1 MRFSVWSVRQDF
13 VRTMGLNNRQALAN
27 SSAGAASG
35 ARTPEF
41 RLLYETA
48 PVGLAFLTPDCRYQL
63 INRHLCEIC
72 GISVDDHIGRSV
84 RETVPQVAEQV
95 ENIVQTIL
103 RTGNSIT
110 GIEVS
115 GQRPDGGNADRV
127 WITNWYPLIATDGSI
142 LGINVASEEITER
155 KRMEAA
161 LAASEA
167 KSRELADSFRSLNEL
182 LEQRVVAEAQ
192 ERVRIWD
199 AARREI
205 SEISRHLTMAS
216 MVASISHEVSQ
227 PMTGIIA
234 NAGASLQLLAKA
246 KPDIDEVRA
255 ALKDIV
261 DDGQRASAVLDGIRS
276 MFRNDHGAR
285 TTVTVNDLIGEV
297 LAVVRGELDVHQV
310 SLRSELGDGLPTVL
324 AAPTQLQQV
333 LLNLIMNAIEAMG
346 PVTTQ
351 ERVLIVKSE
360 IGEFGNVQIT
370 VEDTGSGIDPS
381 LVDRIFEAFFTTKA
395 LGMGMGLSIC
405 RSIVESH
412 GGLLSVSARRPYGS
426 SFCVRIPTSQPG
438 PVYGD

>member
-1 MRFSVWSVRQDF
+1 MIDK
-13 VRTMGLNNRQALAN
+13 LAN
-27 SSAGAASG
+27 SSAGAG
-35 ARTPEF
+35 RTPEL

-63 INRHLCEIC
+63 INRHLSEIC

-84 RETVPQVAEQV
+84 RETVPQVAVQV

-127 WITNWYPLIATDGSI
+127 WMTNWYPLIATDGSI

-167 KSRELADSFRSLNEL
+167 KSRELADSMRNLNEL

-192 ERVRIWD
+192 ERVRIWN
-199 AARREI
+199 AARQEL
-205 SEISRHLTMAS
+205 SEIGRHLTMAA
-216 MVASISHEVSQ
+216 MVASIAHEVSQ
-227 PMTGIIA
+227 PLAAVILNGTSG
-234 NAGASLQLLAKA
+234 LQLLAEA
-246 KPDIDEVRA
+246 KPDMDDVRA
-255 ALKDIV
+255 VLKDIV
-261 DDGQRASAVLDGIRS
+261 DDGRRARAVLDGIRS

-285 TTVTVNDLIGEV
+285 TTVTVNNLVGEV
-297 LAVVRGELDVHQV
+297 LAVVRGELDAHQI
-310 SLRSELGDGLPTVL
+310 SLRSELSEGLPTVL

-333 LLNLIMNAIEAMG
+333 LLNLVMNAIEAMSA
-346 PVTTQ
+346 VTTR

-360 IGEFGNVQIT
+360 VGESGNVQVT

-381 LVDRIFEAFFTTKA
+381 LVDRVFEAFFTTKA

-412 GGLLSVSARRPYGS
+412 GGLLSVTARRPNGS
-426 SFCVRIPTSQPG
+426 SFCVKLPTTPPN
-438 PVYGD
+438 PVAGD

>member
-1 MRFSVWSVRQDF
+1 
-13 VRTMGLNNRQALAN
+13 
-27 SSAGAASG
+27 
-35 ARTPEF
+35 
-41 RLLYETA
+41 
-48 PVGLAFLTPDCRYQL
+48 
-63 INRHLCEIC
+63 
-72 GISVDDHIGRSV
+72 
-84 RETVPQVAEQV
+84 
-95 ENIVQTIL
+95 
-103 RTGNSIT
+103 
-110 GIEVS
+110 
-115 GQRPDGGNADRV
+115 
-127 WITNWYPLIATDGSI
+127 
-142 LGINVASEEITER
+142 
-155 KRMEAA
+155 MEAA

-167 KSRELADSFRSLNEL
+167 KSRELADSLRNLNEL

-227 PMTGIIA
+227 PLAAIIL
-234 NAGASLQLLAKA
+234 NAGASLRLLTKA
-246 KPDIDEVRA
+246 KPDMDDVRA

-261 DDGQRASAVLDGIRS
+261 DDGQRAHAVLDGIRS

-360 IGEFGNVQIT
+360 IGESGNVQIT

-405 RSIVESH
+405 RSIVESTAA
-412 GGLLSVSARRPYGS
+412 SFRSRRADPMDRVFAS
-426 SFCVRIPTSQPG
+426 SFQQPRLTLFTAIRQAHADHIAMHRVRLWHFSDLPRRNCDVRWWGQSGSRIWAHWRVSFRAPDRPRG
-438 PVYGD
+438 

>member
-1 MRFSVWSVRQDF
+1 MIDK
-13 VRTMGLNNRQALAN
+13 LAN
-27 SSAGAASG
+27 SSAGAG
-35 ARTPEF
+35 RTPEL

-127 WITNWYPLIATDGSI
+127 WMTNWYPLIATDGSI

-167 KSRELADSFRSLNEL
+167 KSRELADSMRNLNEL

-192 ERVRIWD
+192 ERVRIWN
-199 AARREI
+199 AARQEL
-205 SEISRHLTMAS
+205 SEIGRHLTMAA
-216 MVASISHEVSQ
+216 MVASIAHEVSQ
-227 PMTGIIA
+227 PLAAVILNGTSG
-234 NAGASLQLLAKA
+234 LQLLAEA
-246 KPDIDEVRA
+246 KPDMDDVRA
-255 ALKDIV
+255 VLKDIV
-261 DDGQRASAVLDGIRS
+261 DDGRRARAVLDGIRS

-285 TTVTVNDLIGEV
+285 TTVTVNNLVGEV
-297 LAVVRGELDVHQV
+297 LAVVRGELDAHQI
-310 SLRSELGDGLPTVL
+310 SLRSELSEGLPTVL

-333 LLNLIMNAIEAMG
+333 LLNLVMNAIEAMSA
-346 PVTTQ
+346 VTTR

-360 IGEFGNVQIT
+360 VGESGNVQVT

-381 LVDRIFEAFFTTKA
+381 LVDRVFEAFFTTKA

-412 GGLLSVSARRPYGS
+412 GGLLSVTARRPNGS
-426 SFCVRIPTSQPG
+426 SFCVKLPTTPPN
-438 PVYGD
+438 PVAGD

>member
-1 MRFSVWSVRQDF
+1 MELDD
-13 VRTMGLNNRQALAN
+13 RQALAS
-27 SSAGAASG
+27 SSAGAGSEAW
-35 ARTPEF
+35 TPKF

-48 PVGLAFLTPDCRYQL
+48 PVGLAFLTPDCRYRL

-72 GISVDDHIGRSV
+72 GLSVDDHIGRSV

-127 WITNWYPLIATDGSI
+127 WITNWHPLIAKDGSI
-142 LGINVASEEITER
+142 LGINVAAEDITER
-155 KRMEAA
+155 KRMESA

-167 KSRELADSFRSLNEL
+167 KSRELASSLRNLNEV

-199 AARREI
+199 DARREL
-205 SEISRHLTMAS
+205 SEIGRHLTMAA
-216 MVASISHEVSQ
+216 MLASIAHEVSQ
-227 PMTGIIA
+227 PLASTIL
-234 NAGASLQLLAKA
+234 NADAGLQLLAKV
-246 KPDIDEVRA
+246 KPDMDEVRA
-255 ALKDIV
+255 ILKDIA
-261 DDGQRASAVLDGIRS
+261 DDGRRAHTVLDGIRS
-276 MFRNDHGAR
+276 MFRNDHGER
-285 TTVTVNDLIGEV
+285 TTVKVNDLIGEV
-297 LAVVRGELDVHQV
+297 LAVVRGELDLHQV
-310 SLRSELGDGLPTVL
+310 SLRSELSDGLPIVL

-333 LLNLIMNAIEAMG
+333 LLNLVMNAIEAMST
-346 PVTTQ
+346 VTAR
-351 ERVLIVKSE
+351 ERMLIVKSE
-360 IGEFGNVQIT
+360 IGESGYVQIT

-381 LVDRIFEAFFTTKA
+381 LVERVFEAFFTTKA

-405 RSIVESH
+405 RSIVEAH
-412 GGLLSVSARRPYGS
+412 GGLLSVSARRPNGS
-426 SFCVRIPTSQPG
+426 SFCVKLPTTPPN

>member
-1 MRFSVWSVRQDF
+1 MAADDRH
-13 VRTMGLNNRQALAN
+13 ALAY
-27 SSAGAASG
+27 SSAGAGTG

-63 INRHLCEIC
+63 INQHLCEIC
-72 GISVDDHIGRSV
+72 GLSADDHIGRSV

-103 RTGNSIT
+103 RSGNSIT
-110 GIEVS
+110 GIEIS

-127 WITNWYPLIATDGSI
+127 WTTNWYPLIATDGSI

-155 KRMEAA
+155 KRMEVA

-167 KSRELADSFRSLNEL
+167 KSRELADSLRNLNEL

-192 ERVRIWD
+192 ERVRIWN

-205 SEISRHLTMAS
+205 SEIGRHLTMGS
-216 MVASISHEVSQ
+216 MVASIAHEVSQ
-227 PMTGIIA
+227 PLEAVIL
-234 NAGASLQLLAKA
+234 NADAGLQLLATA
-246 KPDIDEVRA
+246 KPGMDDVRA
-255 ALKDIV
+255 VLKDIV
-261 DDGQRASAVLDGIRS
+261 DDGQRARAVLDGVRS

-285 TTVTVNDLIGEV
+285 ITVAVNDLIGEV
-297 LAVVRGELDVHQV
+297 LAVVRGELDAHQV
-310 SLRSELGDGLPTVL
+310 SLRSELSDGLPTVL

-333 LLNLIMNAIEAMG
+333 LLNLVMNAIEAMG

-360 IGEFGNVQIT
+360 IGETGNVQIT
-370 VEDTGSGIDPS
+370 VEDTGCGIDAS
-381 LVDRIFEAFFTTKA
+381 LVDRVFEAFFTTKA

-405 RSIVESH
+405 RSIVEAH
-412 GGLLSVSARRPYGS
+412 GGLLSVAARRPNGS
-426 SFCVRIPTSQPG
+426 SFCVKLPPTPPN
-438 PVYGD
+438 PVYGH

>member
-1 MRFSVWSVRQDF
+1 M
-13 VRTMGLNNRQALAN
+13 
-27 SSAGAASG
+27 
-35 ARTPEF
+35 PEL

-48 PVGLAFLTPDCRYQL
+48 PIGLAFLTPDCRYQL

-72 GISVDDHIGRSV
+72 GLSVADHIGRSV
-84 RETVPQVAEQV
+84 RETVPQVADQV

-115 GQRPDGGNADRV
+115 GQRPDGANADRI
-127 WITNWYPLIATDGSI
+127 WITNWHPLIAADGSI
-142 LGINVASEEITER
+142 LGINVASEDITER

-167 KSRELADSFRSLNEL
+167 KSRELADSLRNLNEL

-199 AARREI
+199 DARREI
-205 SEISRHLTMAS
+205 SEMGRHLTMAA
-216 MVASISHEVSQ
+216 MVASIAHEVSQ
-227 PMTGIIA
+227 PLASTIL
-234 NAGASLQLLAKA
+234 NADSGLQLLAEA
-246 KPDIDEVRA
+246 KPDMDEMRA
-255 ALKDIV
+255 ILKDIA
-261 DDGQRASAVLDGIRS
+261 DDGHRARAVFDGIRS
-276 MFRNDHGAR
+276 MFRNDQGAK
-285 TTVTVNDLIGEV
+285 TAVTVNDLIGAV
-297 LAVVRGELDVHQV
+297 LAVVRGELDAHRV
-310 SLRSELGDGLPTVL
+310 SLRRELSDGLPTVL

-333 LLNLIMNAIEAMG
+333 LLNLVMNAIEAMG

-360 IGEFGNVQIT
+360 IGESGNVQIT

-381 LVDRIFEAFFTTKA
+381 LVDRVFEAFFTTKA

-405 RSIVESH
+405 RSIVEAH
-412 GGLLSVSARRPYGS
+412 GGLLSFSARKPNGS
-426 SFCVRIPTSQPG
+426 RFCVELPIAPPN
-438 PVYGD
+438 PVYSELPERDLM

>member
-1 MRFSVWSVRQDF
+1 MIDKQ
-13 VRTMGLNNRQALAN
+13 LAN
-27 SSAGAASG
+27 SSAGAGSG

-41 RLLYETA
+41 GLLYETA

-95 ENIVQTIL
+95 ENIVQTVL

-167 KSRELADSFRSLNEL
+167 KSRELADSMRNLNKS

-192 ERVRIWD
+192 ERIRIWN

-205 SEISRHLTMAS
+205 SEIGRHLTMAAL
-216 MVASISHEVSQ
+216 VASIAHEVSQ
-227 PMTGIIA
+227 PLEAVIL
-234 NAGASLQLLAKA
+234 NADAGLQSLAEA
-246 KPDIDEVRA
+246 KPDMGDVRA
-255 ALKDIV
+255 ILKDIA
-261 DDGQRASAVLDGIRS
+261 DEGQRARAVLDGIRS

-285 TTVTVNDLIGEV
+285 TTVGVNDLISEV
-297 LAVVRGELDVHQV
+297 LAVVRGELDSHQV
-310 SLRSELGDGLPTVL
+310 SLRSELSDGLPTLL
-324 AAPTQLQQV
+324 AAPTQLRQV
-333 LLNLIMNAIEAMG
+333 LLNLVMNAIEAMSS
-346 PVTTQ
+346 VTTR
-351 ERVLIVKSE
+351 ERVLIVKSK
-360 IGEFGNVQIT
+360 IGESGNVQIT

-381 LVDRIFEAFFTTKA
+381 LVDRVFEAFFTTKT
-395 LGMGMGLSIC
+395 LGMGMGLPIC

-412 GGLLSVSARRPYGS
+412 GGLLSVSARRPNGS
-426 SFCVRIPTSQPG
+426 SFCVKLPTTPPN

>member
-1 MRFSVWSVRQDF
+1 MIDDKPAVS
-13 VRTMGLNNRQALAN
+13 LA
-27 SSAGAASG
+27 GIQSG
-35 ARTPEF
+35 ARTPEL

-48 PVGLAFLTPDCRYQL
+48 PIGLAFLTPDCRYQQ
-63 INRHLCEIC
+63 INRRLCEIC

-110 GIEVS
+110 GIEVH
-115 GQRPDGGNADRV
+115 GQRPDGGNAERV
-127 WITNWYPLIATDGSI
+127 WTTNWYPLIATDGSI

-167 KSRELADSFRSLNEL
+167 KSRELANSMRNLNEL

-192 ERVRIWD
+192 ERVRIWN

-205 SEISRHLTMAS
+205 SEVSRHMTMAA
-216 MVASISHEVSQ
+216 MVASIAHEVSQ
-227 PMTGIIA
+227 PLAAIIL
-234 NAGASLQLLAKA
+234 NADAGLRFLAKA
-246 KPDIDEVRA
+246 KPDMDDARA
-255 ALKDIV
+255 ALKHIV

-285 TTVTVNDLIGEV
+285 SAVNVNDLIGEV
-297 LAVVRGELDVHQV
+297 LAVVRGELDAHQV
-310 SLRSELGDGLPTVL
+310 SLRSELSDGLPTVL

-333 LLNLIMNAIEAMG
+333 LLNLVMNAIEAMS
-346 PVTTQ
+346 PVTTR

-360 IGEFGNVQIT
+360 IGESGDVQIT
-370 VEDTGSGIDPS
+370 VEDTGTGIDPS
-381 LVDRIFEAFFTTKA
+381 LVDRVFEAFFTTKA

-412 GGLLSVSARRPYGS
+412 GGLLSVSARRPNGS
-426 SFCVRIPTSQPG
+426 SFCVKLPTTP
-438 PVYGD
+438 PDTAYGD

>member
-1 MRFSVWSVRQDF
+1 
-13 VRTMGLNNRQALAN
+13 MGPPNDRQALVN
-27 SSAGAASG
+27 SSGARGG
-35 ARTPEF
+35 ARTPELQ
-41 RLLYETA
+41 LLYETA
-48 PVGLAFLTPDCRYQL
+48 PIGLAFLTPDCRYQL

-72 GISVDDHIGRSV
+72 GLSVDDHIGRSV

-110 GIEVS
+110 GVEVS

-127 WITNWYPLIATDGSI
+127 WITNWHPLIATDGSI
-142 LGINVASEEITER
+142 LGINVASQEITER

-167 KSRELADSFRSLNEL
+167 KSRELADGLRSLNEL

-192 ERVRIWD
+192 ERARIWD

-205 SEISRHLTMAS
+205 SEMGRHLTMAA
-216 MVASISHEVSQ
+216 MVASIAHEVSQ
-227 PMTGIIA
+227 PLAAVILNATTGLQ
-234 NAGASLQLLAKA
+234 SLARA
-246 KPDIDEVRA
+246 KPDMDDVREV
-255 ALKDIV
+255 LKDIV
-261 DDGQRASAVLDGIRS
+261 EDGQRARAVLDGVRS

-285 TTVTVNDLIGEV
+285 TTVKVNDLIGEV
-297 LAVVRGELDVHQV
+297 LAVVRGELDARQV

-333 LLNLIMNAIEAMG
+333 LLNLVMNAIEAMSS
-346 PVTTQ
+346 VTTR
-351 ERVLIVKSE
+351 ERALIVKSE
-360 IGEFGNVQIT
+360 IGESGYVQIR
-370 VEDTGSGIDPS
+370 VDDTGSGIAPN
-381 LVDRIFEAFFTTKA
+381 LVDRIFEAFFTTKT

-412 GGLLSVSARRPYGS
+412 GGLLSVSARRPHGS
-426 SFCVRIPTSQPG
+426 SFCVKLPRSPQLLNEGSST
-438 PVYGD
+438 

>member
-1 MRFSVWSVRQDF
+1 LYGQW
-13 VRTMGLNNRQALAN
+13 GLAIDKPAN
-27 SSAGAASG
+27 SAADAGT
-35 ARTPEF
+35 RTPDF
-41 RLLYETA
+41 RRLYETA

-63 INRHLCEIC
+63 INQHLCEIC
-72 GISVDDHIGRSV
+72 GLSVDDHIGRSV
-84 RETVPQVAEQV
+84 RETVPKVAEQV

-110 GIEVS
+110 GIELV

-127 WITNWYPLIATDGSI
+127 WITNWHPLIATDGSI

-167 KSRELADSFRSLNEL
+167 KSRELADNLRNLNES
-182 LEQRVVAEAQ
+182 LEQRVATEAQ
-192 ERVRIWD
+192 ERVRIWE

-205 SEISRHLTMAS
+205 SQIGRHLTMGS
-216 MVASISHEVSQ
+216 MVASIAHEVSQ
-227 PMTGIIA
+227 PLAAVIL
-234 NAGASLQLLAKA
+234 NADASMQLLAQA
-246 KPDIDEVRA
+246 NPDMDDVRA

-261 DDGQRASAVLDGIRS
+261 DDGQRARAVLDGIRS
-276 MFRNDHGAR
+276 MLRNDHGTR
-285 TTVTVNDLIGEV
+285 STVTVNNLIGEV
-297 LAVVRGELDVHQV
+297 LAVVRGELDAHQV
-310 SLRSELGDGLPTVL
+310 SLRSELSDGLPAVL

-333 LLNLIMNAIEAMG
+333 LLNLVMNAIEAMG
-346 PVTTQ
+346 PVATR
-351 ERVLIVKSE
+351 ERVLIVRSE
-360 IGEFGNVQIT
+360 IGESDSVQIT

-381 LVDRIFEAFFTTKA
+381 LVDRIFDAFFTTKA

-412 GGLLSVSARRPYGS
+412 GGRLSVSARRPHGS
-426 SFCVRIPTSQPG
+426 SFCVKIPTTPPD

>member
-1 MRFSVWSVRQDF
+1 
-13 VRTMGLNNRQALAN
+13 MGLNDRQALAN
-27 SSAGAASG
+27 SSAGTQ
-35 ARTPEF
+35 TPEF

-72 GISVDDHIGRSV
+72 GLSVDDHIGRSV

-115 GQRPDGGNADRV
+115 GNADRV
-127 WITNWYPLIATDGSI
+127 WITNWYPLIAKDGSI

-167 KSRELADSFRSLNEL
+167 KSRELADSLRNLNEL

-227 PMTGIIA
+227 PLTAIILNA
-234 NAGASLQLLAKA
+234 NASLQLLAKT
-246 KPDIDEVRA
+246 KPDMDDVRA

-285 TTVTVNDLIGEV
+285 TTVAVNDLIGEV

-310 SLRSELGDGLPTVL
+310 SLRSELSNGLPTVL

-360 IGEFGNVQIT
+360 IGESGNVQIT
-370 VEDTGSGIDPS
+370 VEDTGSGIAPS

-412 GGLLSVSARRPYGS
+412 GGLLSVSARRPNGS
-426 SFCVRIPTSQPG
+426 SFCVKLPTTPPN